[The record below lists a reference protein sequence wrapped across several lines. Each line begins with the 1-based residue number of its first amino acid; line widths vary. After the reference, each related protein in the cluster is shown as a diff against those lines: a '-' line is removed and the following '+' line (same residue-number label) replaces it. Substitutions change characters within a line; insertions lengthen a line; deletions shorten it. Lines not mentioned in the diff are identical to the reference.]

1 MNKQRGLFNQMLV
14 LGILFLFIGMSVV
27 SSFGFV
33 LERKSS
39 VELIID
45 GPIYGKVEE
54 PLEYLFILS
63 GVEGWDFWLFIDWDD
78 ESSGEWYGPYLS
90 EEEISFIH
98 TWYECGVYN
107 IQAIAHVINGSSFNA
122 SLEVTIKNI
131 NVVYMT
137 VHEAFEL
144 LNDISNGVQTPI
156 DIRSDEEWNESFI
169 DTPYPEHPVHFS
181 LAKMQTP
188 EGLQEFIETY
198 GDKEIVPYESSNGY
212 RFLKMLVLLN
222 DVGYSGTIYYWDGGF
237 NAWIDEGYPIRNN
250 SPPLAP
256 DIRGPHPRGRQPVI
270 GFTKTYKFTTIDPD
284 SDKIY
289 LSIYWDDGTIEEW
302 FGPYDSGEEVKI
314 NHTWDWL
321 GTYCVQAR
329 AKDIFGA
336 IGPWG
341 VENIP
346 IQNKPSM
353 ALFFG
358 LLEKFPFL
366 EVFLRLMNL

>member
-1 MNKQRGLFNQMLV
+1 MNKNPVLLNKILVIGIIILLF
-14 LGILFLFIGMSVV
+14 GMSVV
-27 SSFGFV
+27 SSVGFV
-33 LERKSS
+33 LERESS
-39 VELIID
+39 IELIIE
-45 GPIYGKVEE
+45 GPTYGKVGD
-54 PLEYLFILS
+54 PLEYFFILS
-63 GVEGWDFWLFIDWDD
+63 GAEGWEFWLFVDWDD

-122 SLEVTIKNI
+122 SLEVTIGNI
-131 NVVYMT
+131 NVIPIT
-137 VHEAFEL
+137 VHEAWEL
-144 LNDISNGVQTPI
+144 LNDISNGVQIPI

-169 DTPYPEHPVHFS
+169 DTPYPEHSVHFS
-181 LAKMQTP
+181 LEKLKTE
-188 EGLQEFIETY
+188 EGLFEFIETY
-198 GDKEIVPYESSNGY
+198 EGKEIVPYELSNGY

-222 DVGYSGTIYYWDGGF
+222 DVGYSGTIYHWDGGF
-237 NAWIDEGYPIRNN
+237 TTWVEEGYSIRNN

-289 LSIYWDDGTIEEW
+289 LSIDWDDGTVEEW
-302 FGPYDSGEEVKI
+302 IGPYDSGEEVKI

-341 VENIP
+341 VEHIP
-346 IQNKPSM
+346 IQNKSRM
-353 ALFFG
+353 TLFIR
-358 LLEKFPFL
+358 LLEKLSLL
-366 EVFLRLMNL
+366 EVFLRIMSL